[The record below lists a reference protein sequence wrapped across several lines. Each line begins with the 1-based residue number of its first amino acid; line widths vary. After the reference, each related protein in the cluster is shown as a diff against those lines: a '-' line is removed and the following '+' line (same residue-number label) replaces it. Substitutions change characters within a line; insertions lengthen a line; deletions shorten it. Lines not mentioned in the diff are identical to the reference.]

1 MKRRLLIQTCA
12 SLAATALLPLVAQL
26 AHAAPYPEKPVKIIV
41 SLPPGSGADTTARF
55 LAQQLSQQLGQSFI
69 VENKP
74 GANSFIAA
82 KAVAE
87 AAPDGYTMFVASN
100 TPMVTNAAVFKQL
113 PYDPVKDFTPVASFA
128 RFPMVIVVPTN
139 SPYKTLPDLVAALKA
154 APGKLN
160 FASGTPSYQ
169 IAMEQFHDMNG
180 VKGTAVNYKGTG
192 PAITD
197 LVSGVCDYSIAEIS
211 SILALVQGGRL
222 RALGVADAQRLR
234 DLPDVPTAAEQGYK
248 GFEASAWTGV
258 FFPAKVPKEIVQ
270 RVGDLVR
277 NIVSGPDGT
286 AFIHKTGGT
295 QFIGSAQQFAEFQI
309 SEIDKTKRIVK
320 LAHIPVE

>member
-1 MKRRLLIQTCA
+1 MKRRSAICA
-12 SLAATALLPLVAQL
+12 VLALGTGAGVFSRAAQ
-26 AHAAPYPEKPVKIIV
+26 AAGYPDRPVRIIV

-55 LAQQLSQQLGQSFI
+55 LAQQLGQQLGQPFI
-69 VENKP
+69 VDNRP

-82 KAVAE
+82 RAVAE

-113 PYDPVKDFTPVASFA
+113 PYDPIKDFAPVASFA
-128 RFPMVIVVPTN
+128 KFPMVIVVPAN
-139 SPYKTLPDLVAALKA
+139 SPFKTLPDLVAALKA
-154 APGKLN
+154 SPGKFN

-169 IAMEQFHDMNG
+169 IAMEQFHDLNG
-180 VKGTAVNYKGTG
+180 VKATAVNYKGTG

-197 LVSGVCDYSIAEIS
+197 LAAGVCDYSIAEIS
-211 SILALVQGGRL
+211 SVLPLIQDHRL
-222 RALGVADAQRLR
+222 RALGVADSQRLR
-234 DLPDVPTAAEQGYK
+234 DLPDVPTAEQQGYK
-248 GFEASAWTGV
+248 GFEAFAWTGV

-277 NIVSGPDGT
+277 NAVNGPEGAAFIKKIGGT
-286 AFIHKTGGT
+286 AFTGSS
-295 QFIGSAQQFAEFQI
+295 QEFADFQA
-309 SEIDKTKRIVK
+309 SEIAKTKRIVQ